1 MAPEQTMKKLSIIVP
16 VYNMAA
22 DGKLEY
28 CIDSLLAQT
37 MAPEDY
43 EIIAVDDA
51 SADESYEIL
60 QGYEKKYP
68 GRITALR
75 SPVNHHQG
83 GAKNIGLAYAEGSW
97 IGFMDADDWAAPE
110 MYGSLLAAAEEAG
123 ADMAGCDYHLTDHH
137 GMDIGKVVH
146 NNREEQ
152 AGELDTEKYRKL
164 ILDPG
169 SLVVKIYRRELI
181 LGDLQ
186 PAGSMGQPAGS
197 AEQPAGSAGKPSG
210 SAGQQGEA
218 AGGAELRNARVF
230 PEDIFYEDNAVCKT
244 WMLRAKRFVYLPQP
258 WYYYYQHGGSTVHT
272 ISKRNL
278 EDRKTAGRLM
288 MEEAKRQN
296 YLETYRP
303 EMEFS
308 FTVLFYINT
317 LFSAMP
323 RRQKIAGR
331 YAFTKQLAQEMR
343 ETFPAFQENAYYQA
357 RIPAEEKK
365 LIAMQMR
372 SHLMFY
378 VYYKLLWLYRDLRGK
393 R

>member
-1 MAPEQTMKKLSIIVP
+1 MKKLSIIVP

-28 CIDSLLAQT
+28 CIDSLLAQD
-37 MAPEDY
+37 MAPEEY

-51 SADESYEIL
+51 SSDNSFEIL
-60 QGYEKKYP
+60 REYEKKYP
-68 GRITALR
+68 HRITALR

-97 IGFMDADDWAAPE
+97 IGFMDADDWAAPR

-146 NNREEQ
+146 NNREDQ
-152 AGELDTEKYRKL
+152 TGELNTEKYRKL

-181 LGDLQ
+181 LGDQ
-186 PAGSMGQPAGS
+186 NSTDRQIEKGTTPRSV
-197 AEQPAGSAGKPSG
+197 K
-210 SAGQQGEA
+210 
-218 AGGAELRNARVF
+218 VF

-244 WMLRAKRFVYLPQP
+244 WMLRAKRFVYLPEP

-272 ISKRNL
+272 ISKKNL
-278 EDRKTAGRLM
+278 EDRKAAGRLM
-288 MEEAKRQN
+288 LEEAKRQN

-323 RRQKIAGR
+323 RSQKIAGR
-331 YAFTKQLAQEMR
+331 YGFAKQLAKEMR

-365 LIAMQMR
+365 LIAMQMK
-372 SHLMFY
+372 SHLLFY
-378 VYYKLLWLYRDLRGK
+378 VYYKLLWFYRDLRK
-393 R
+393 KTRT